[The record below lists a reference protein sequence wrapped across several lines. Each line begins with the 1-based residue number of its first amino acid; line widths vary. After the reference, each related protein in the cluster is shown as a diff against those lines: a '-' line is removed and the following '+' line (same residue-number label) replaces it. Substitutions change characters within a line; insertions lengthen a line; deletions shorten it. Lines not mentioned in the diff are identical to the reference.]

1 MNNVLDLQQDRFEA
15 EILKAEIPVVV
26 DFWAPWC
33 GPCRMMAPVLEA
45 TAEKFTG
52 RVKFAKIN
60 TDENARTAQAYG
72 IMAIPTLIIFRDGRE
87 IDRLVGF
94 ISPAELESKLQA
106 LSPIPAPPAL

>member
-1 MNNVLDLQQDRFEA
+1 MNNVLDLQEDRFEA

-45 TAEKFTG
+45 TAEKFAG
-52 RVKFAKIN
+52 RVKFAKLN

-72 IMAIPTLIIFRDGRE
+72 IMAIPTLMIFRDGRE

-94 ISPAELESKLQA
+94 IPPAELESKLQA
-106 LSPIPAPPAL
+106 VAPAPSAR

>member
-1 MNNVLDLQQDRFEA
+1 MNNVLNLQEDRFEA

-45 TAEKFTG
+45 TAEKFAG

-72 IMAIPTLIIFRDGRE
+72 IMAIPTLMIFRDGRE

-94 ISPAELESKLQA
+94 IPPAELESKLQS